1 MNKNIILCSHSRLCE
16 GMLDTLELFS
26 MKNEHVFAVPFYTD
40 ALDGEQRL
48 KEISEQISP
57 EDITVI
63 VTDVAFGSVNQ
74 IASRLFLDKPN
85 FYLLSG
91 MNLPMLM
98 ELSTLSPEDICEASL
113 RECLKHTQENIIYVP
128 DLMAEAQDGD
138 E

>member
-1 MNKNIILCSHSRLCE
+1 
-16 GMLDTLELFS
+16 

-40 ALDGEQRL
+40 TLDGEQRL
-48 KEISEQISP
+48 KEIAEQISP
-57 EDITVI
+57 EDVTVI

-74 IASRLFLDKPN
+74 IASRLFLYKQN

-98 ELSTLSPEDICEASL
+98 ELSILSPESICEESL

-128 DLMAEAQDGD
+128 DLIDNTLDGD
-138 E
+138 K